1 MSPHNLGYDSSSSE
15 SPEKLCKGCGYMKPP
30 ASFSQHLKTADG
42 LRAKCKECIGQ
53 AYRDSKSIRDPD
65 LLEPPAKRLKLE
77 PATIPGEH
85 LYIMSFSTDPDGLLT
100 GLKVGRSG
108 NIAKR
113 AHDLDDSMPF
123 HILVLATFLGK
134 GHLEGHVH
142 ASLADCRNRN
152 GRGRE
157 WFHAPLVDILQAVV
171 RAMQVSPI
179 VNGACGSQ
187 SSSGP
192 PWCCSP
198 LAGGEEEGSGHY
210 SEASGELCEE
220 EGGEAGVSSGSAGER

>member
-1 MSPHNLGYDSSSSE
+1 MQGVHRPGV
-15 SPEKLCKGCGYMKPP
+15 
-30 ASFSQHLKTADG
+30 
-42 LRAKCKECIGQ
+42 
-53 AYRDSKSIRDPD
+53 YRDSKPIRDPD

-77 PATIPGEH
+77 STIPGEH
-85 LYIMSFSTDPDGLLT
+85 LYIMSFSTDPEGLLS

-123 HILVLATFLGK
+123 HMLVLATFLGK
-134 GHLEGHVH
+134 GHLEKRVH
-142 ASLADCRNRN
+142 ALLADCRNGN

-157 WFHAPLVDILQAVV
+157 WFHSPLVNILQAVV

-187 SSSGP
+187 PSSGS
-192 PWCCSP
+192 PWCCSS
-198 LAGGEEEGSGHY
+198 LAGGEEEGTEPY
-210 SEASGELCEE
+210 E
-220 EGGEAGVSSGSAGER
+220 EGGGDLCEGEGLEADLSGGSAGER

>member
-1 MSPHNLGYDSSSSE
+1 M
-15 SPEKLCKGCGYMKPP
+15 
-30 ASFSQHLKTADG
+30 
-42 LRAKCKECIGQ
+42 
-53 AYRDSKSIRDPD
+53 
-65 LLEPPAKRLKLE
+65 LEPPAKRLKLE

-85 LYIMSFSTDPDGLLT
+85 LYIMSFSTDPEGLLS

-123 HILVLATFLGK
+123 HMLVLATFLGK
-134 GHLEGHVH
+134 GHLECYVH
-142 ASLADCRNRN
+142 AALSDARNRN

-171 RAMQVSPI
+171 HAMQVPPK
-179 VNGACGSQ
+179 VNGTRGSQ
-187 SSSGP
+187 SSSGA
-192 PWCCSP
+192 PWCYAP
-198 LAGGEEEGSGHY
+198 LAGGEEEVSGDY

-220 EGGEAGVSSGSAGER
+220 EGGEARVSSGSAGER